1 MRCPLSSQSLQKE
14 GNAGFIRGLGDMLE
28 RVKDCKL
35 KRMSG
40 LGVERRRVLAR
51 KQELNMLSRAYD
63 TSKSTC
69 SREHAES

>member
-1 MRCPLSSQSLQKE
+1 MSSLQPKLAK
-14 GNAGFIRGLGDMLE
+14 GRKCRLHPGSGDMLE